1 MRHPHLVCTGLA
13 AALILAGCSTGA
25 TDGADAPVVVS
36 TTAVLG
42 SVVDEIAQCT
52 DTASATLMGPGDDP
66 HEFSP
71 SSQQITQLARA
82 ELVVANGLGMEANL
96 EKAIDNARAE
106 GAVVFEVAPEVDPIP
121 FGATHGDHEHDGDEH
136 ADHDHSDEH
145 ADHDHS
151 DDDGGGHSDH
161 GHDHGDLDPHF
172 ALDVGR
178 MADAAQLIGAEL
190 AEVTGD
196 EQFTTCG
203 EQVSAELTELDA
215 QVRDT
220 LSVIPDERRVIIT
233 DHDAFGYF
241 AQAYDFEIAG
251 VVVPGGSTDAE
262 ASSRHLAELV
272 QVIEERNITTIFS
285 NSATN
290 PQLVEALAQETGRDI
305 EVVALYVDSVG
316 PEGSGAETY
325 AGMMTTNATLLAD
338 ALK

>member
-1 MRHPHLVCTGLA
+1 MRHPLLACTGLA
-13 AALILAGCSTGA
+13 AALVLAGCSA
-25 TDGADAPVVVS
+25 SPTDSEDAPIVVS

-42 SVVDEIAQCT
+42 SVVDDIAQCNEA
-52 DTASATLMGPGDDP
+52 ASATLMGPGDDP

-96 EKAIDNARAE
+96 DKAIDNARAE
-106 GAVVFEVAPEVDPIP
+106 GATVFEVAPEIDPIP
-121 FGATHGDHEHDGDEH
+121 FGGAHHDHDHDHTDEH
-136 ADHDHSDEH
+136 ADHDHDHDEH
-145 ADHDHS
+145 
-151 DDDGGGHSDH
+151 DH

-178 MADAAQLIGAEL
+178 MAQAAQLIGAEL

-196 EQFTTCG
+196 EQFSACG
-203 EQVSAELTELDA
+203 EQVSAELAELDA

-220 LSVIPDERRVIIT
+220 LAVIPAERRVIIT

-241 AQAYDFEIAG
+241 AQAYDFDIAG

-272 QVIEERNITTIFS
+272 QVIEERDITTIFS

-305 EVVALYVDSVG
+305 KVVALYVDSVG
-316 PEGSGAETY
+316 PEGSGADTY